1 MEMPASLLS
10 DKQKEVFPDPLSGG
24 NLIDAGGATR

>member
-10 DKQKEVFPDPLSGG
+10 DKQKEVFLRKFGT
-24 NLIDAGGATR
+24 AGI